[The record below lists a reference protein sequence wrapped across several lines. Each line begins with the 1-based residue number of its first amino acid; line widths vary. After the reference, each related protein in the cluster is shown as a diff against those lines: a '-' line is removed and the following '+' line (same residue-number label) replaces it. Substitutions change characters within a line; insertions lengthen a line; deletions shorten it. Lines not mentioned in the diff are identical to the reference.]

1 MLICYVSFVLLGT
14 LFQLLD
20 LFLLQGYLAESR
32 LQLDYRFTLLPH
44 IDDFATLADRADA
57 TQFNA
62 LFVEEN
68 APLFPILVFQ
78 LGQVLD
84 HGVDVDALQRLVLLE
99 QALHLSHLL
108 VEHGEELGRFFNFYS
123 LLSKLSFRLI

>member
-1 MLICYVSFVLLGT
+1 MLICYVSFVLLGS

-57 TQFNA
+57 PQFNA